1 MKWFRLWTEA
11 RNDAKL
17 RLLTNAE
24 FRVWFQL
31 LCFAAEQEPRGS
43 INGVPGGKL
52 AAEVSGGK
60 PELLERT
67 IAKLMRLHI
76 VERKDDRLV
85 FIHFGD
91 RQYEFESERP
101 ENVAKRKGRMKKRP
115 GTT

>member
-11 RNDAKL
+11 RTDAKL

-24 FRVWFQL
+24 FRVWFHL

-43 INGVPGGKL
+43 INGVPNGKL

-67 IAKLMRLHI
+67 LEKLTRLHI
-76 VERKDDRLV
+76 VEREGDRLV

-91 RQYEFESERP
+91 RQYEFESEKP
-101 ENVAKRKGRMKKRP
+101 KNVKKRKGRMKERQ